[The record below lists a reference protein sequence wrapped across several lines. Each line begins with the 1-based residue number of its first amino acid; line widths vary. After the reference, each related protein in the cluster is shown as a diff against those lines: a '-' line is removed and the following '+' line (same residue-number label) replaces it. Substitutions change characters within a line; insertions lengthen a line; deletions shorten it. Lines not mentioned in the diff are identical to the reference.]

1 MDKLRMLKNF
11 KPSRLMKTA
20 ATMAGVF
27 ILTSGAVLGVS
38 AAAFTG
44 YVGQPNNSWTAGTM
58 ALTSDKATA
67 QFVANNIT
75 PGYAE
80 SHCINITS
88 SSSVV
93 STLQFYA
100 ALTNVNG
107 NLADNMNITVEAGN
121 GGTDAA
127 KSCTGFTSEQI
138 LFNGTVTGL
147 NTANGTPAQAVDVIK
162 PLAANGTQQFKI
174 SVNLPSSTPN
184 TAQGTGFNLDFNW
197 VNHS

>member
-1 MDKLRMLKNF
+1 MDKFQKLKNF
-11 KPSRLMKTA
+11 KPTRLMKTA

-27 ILTSGAVLGVS
+27 VLTSGAVLGVS

-58 ALTSDKATA
+58 ALVSDKATA
-67 QFVANNIT
+67 QFVANDIV
-75 PGYAE
+75 PGYTE

-88 SSSVV
+88 NSTVP

-100 ALTNVNG
+100 SESNIVG
-107 NLADNMNITVEAGN
+107 NLGDNMLITVEAGS
-121 GGTDAA
+121 GGTDGA
-127 KSCTGFTSEQI
+127 KSCTGFTSEET
-138 LFNGTVTGL
+138 LFSGTVTAL
-147 NTANGTPAQAVDVIK
+147 NAANGTAEQAVNVTK

-174 SVNLPSSTPN
+174 TATLPDSTTN
-184 TAQGTGFNLDFNW
+184 ASQGTAFNLDFNW